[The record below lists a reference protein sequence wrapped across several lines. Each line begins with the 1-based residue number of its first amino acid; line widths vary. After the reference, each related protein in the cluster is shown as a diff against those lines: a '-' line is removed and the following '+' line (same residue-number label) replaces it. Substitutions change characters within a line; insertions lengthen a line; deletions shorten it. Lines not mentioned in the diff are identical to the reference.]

1 MIFKSRKLL
10 HSMIAACLALILL
23 SFILSIVVQ
32 TGEDK
37 KGGAEKANNVI
48 QSILMPYILITAIVA
63 YVARR

>member
-10 HSMIAACLALILL
+10 HAMIASCLALVLL

-37 KGGAEKANNVI
+37 KGGAGKFNQIV
-48 QSILMPYILITAIVA
+48 QSVLLPYILITAIVA
-63 YVARR
+63 YVSRK